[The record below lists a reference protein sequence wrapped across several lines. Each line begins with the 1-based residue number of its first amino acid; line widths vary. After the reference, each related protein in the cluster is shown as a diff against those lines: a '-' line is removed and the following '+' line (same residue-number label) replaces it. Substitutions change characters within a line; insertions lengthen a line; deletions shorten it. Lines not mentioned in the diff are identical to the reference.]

1 MTVEQDAFSRL
12 YAYKTQEYLK
22 EVEQARKKKE
32 QEKETKKGMETS
44 DVSKKEWLNTLIFT
58 AVVHRL

>member
-12 YAYKTQEYLK
+12 YAYKTREYLK

-32 QEKETKKGMETS
+32 QEKETKKGTETS

>member
-12 YAYKTQEYLK
+12 YKTQEYLK

-32 QEKETKKGMETS
+32 QEKETKKGTETS